1 MRVVELVADDEHE
14 EEEDEVA
21 DGERTPACVVGKR
34 RRRRSRREGEHLRSG
49 GHGRPRGCRGCSI
62 LYFFEFVHRAA
73 ARWVPP
79 ASGGER
85 DHLSWKRLA
94 SVQIPH

>member
-34 RRRRSRREGEHLRSG
+34 RRRSRREGEHLWSG

-62 LYFFEFVHRAA
+62 LYFF
-73 ARWVPP
+73 
-79 ASGGER
+79 
-85 DHLSWKRLA
+85 
-94 SVQIPH
+94 